1 MNVEIVQGKFNEAM
15 EYCESKTKENIFF
28 ELSHIESDEKAIFE
42 FNRFLQELNMSDVI
56 GENKPKRVILNL
68 SAWNESYQ
76 YNKYLE
82 SFLYMLFDK
91 QECLEYKIICEKE
104 MNNELFKKISN
115 LKLFSFSLT
124 PLPSMI
130 KKKETTKIGFYDN
143 ENGTGV
149 ERNV

>member
-1 MNVEIVQGKFNEAM
+1 MNIEIAQGKFSEAK
-15 EYCESKTKENIFF
+15 EYCESKTRENIFF
-28 ELSHIESDEKAIFE
+28 ELSHIDSDERAIVE
-42 FNRFLQELNMSDVI
+42 FNRFIKEINMSDVI
-56 GENKPKRVILNL
+56 GENSPKRVILNL
-68 SAWNESYQ
+68 SAWNESYL

-82 SFLYMLFDK
+82 SFLYMLSDMK
-91 QECLEYKIICEKE
+91 EGLDYKIICEKE
-104 MNNELFKKISN
+104 MNKELFKRINS

-143 ENGTGV
+143 GNGTGV

>member
-1 MNVEIVQGKFNEAM
+1 MNIEIVQGKFDEAR
-15 EYCESKTKENIFF
+15 EYSESQTKENIFF

-42 FNRFLQELNMSDVI
+42 FNRFLQELNISDVI
-56 GENKPKRVILNL
+56 GENKLKRVILNL
-68 SAWNESYQ
+68 SAWNESYL

-82 SFLYMLFDK
+82 SFLYMLLDK
-91 QECLEYKIICEKE
+91 QEGLEYKIICEKE
-104 MNNELFKKISN
+104 MNKELFKKINN

-130 KKKETTKIGFYDN
+130 KKIETKKIGFYDN
-143 ENGTGV
+143 GNGTGV

>member
-15 EYCESKTKENIFF
+15 EYSESKTKENIFF
-28 ELSHIESDEKAIFE
+28 ELSYIESDENAIFE
-42 FNRFLQELNMSDVI
+42 FNRFLQELNISNVI
-56 GENKPKRVILNL
+56 GENKPKRVIINL

-82 SFLYMLFDK
+82 SFLYMLSDK
-91 QECLEYKIICEKE
+91 QEDLEYKLICEKE
-104 MNNELFKKISN
+104 VNKELFKKISN
-115 LKLFSFSLT
+115 LKIFSFSLT

-143 ENGTGV
+143 GNGTGV

>member
-15 EYCESKTKENIFF
+15 EYSESKTKENIFF
-28 ELSHIESDEKAIFE
+28 ELSYIESDEKAIFE
-42 FNRFLQELNMSDVI
+42 FNRFLQELNISDVI
-56 GENKPKRVILNL
+56 GENKPKRVIINL
-68 SAWNESYQ
+68 SAWNESYS

-82 SFLYMLFDK
+82 SFLYMLWDM
-91 QECLEYKIICEKE
+91 QNDLNYKFIFEKE
-104 MNNELFKKISN
+104 MNKELFKKLNS

-130 KKKETTKIGFYDN
+130 KKKEITKIGFYDN
-143 ENGTGV
+143 GNGTGV

>member
-1 MNVEIVQGKFNEAM
+1 MNIEIVQGNFPEAKA
-15 EYCESKTKENIFF
+15 YCESKTRENVFF
-28 ELSHIESDEKAIFE
+28 ELSHIDSDEKAIYE
-42 FNRFLQELNMSDVI
+42 FNRFIKEINMSDVI
-56 GENKPKRVILNL
+56 GEKKPKRVVLNL
-68 SAWNESYQ
+68 SAWNESYK

-91 QECLEYKIICEKE
+91 QEDLEYKIICEKE
-104 MNNELFKKISN
+104 MNKELFKKISN

-143 ENGTGV
+143 GNGTGV

>member
-1 MNVEIVQGKFNEAM
+1 MNIEIVQGKFNEAR
-15 EYCESKTKENIFF
+15 EYSESKTKENIFF

-82 SFLYMLFDK
+82 SFLYMIFDK
-91 QECLEYKIICEKE
+91 QRGLEYKIICEKE
-104 MNNELFKKISN
+104 MNKELFKKISN
-115 LKLFSFSLT
+115 LKLFSFFLT

-130 KKKETTKIGFYDN
+130 KKKETTKIGFHYN
-143 ENGTGV
+143 GNGTGV